1 MLKARRDTIKLLNKF
16 DKLEKDFNLLNW
28 AKKHTYKE
36 LFIKYMDKKI
46 KIDGDS
52 RYIDAGILARYDFGS
67 IISFRPYVE
76 ASFRY
81 GRNYVSMV

>member
-1 MLKARRDTIKLLNKF
+1 MEL
-16 DKLEKDFNLLNW
+16 
-28 AKKHTYKE
+28 KKHTYKE

-67 IISFRPYVE
+67 IISRPYVK

-81 GRNYVSMV
+81 GRNYISMV